1 MNNKYINIYNNLVD
15 LTRNKNLY
23 KDFKNQ
29 DTFSDRLIFFLLH
42 FAFFLKIYKV
52 NNDKKLLQEIYDYIF
67 RQIELSIR
75 EIGYGDQSIN
85 KKMKDYLNLFY
96 AMIDKIDNWEDLT
109 IESKGVLLSIFLDNA
124 TNYEYALTEMVGDEV
139 ANKAITH
146 LKRDG
151 LYKKMPSEI
160 MCTFMLTDLEFTYDK
175 HEDSFVST
183 AELGIA
189 TIGTYS
195 VFRTIPGRVELVR
208 DRGRDELVIY
218 FHLGDNHW
226 YYFEYD
232 TFFNFET
239 NDIHFMEV
247 WNKLKNSDK
256 ILENKATNQ
265 TLKMQVSRHGR
276 RDDFVDRFRDFN

>member
-109 IESKGVLLSIFLDNA
+109 IESREVLLNIFLDNA
-124 TNYEYALTEMVGDEV
+124 TNSEYL
-139 ANKAITH
+139 AN
-146 LKRDG
+146 
-151 LYKKMPSEI
+151 
-160 MCTFMLTDLEFTYDK
+160 
-175 HEDSFVST
+175 
-183 AELGIA
+183 
-189 TIGTYS
+189 
-195 VFRTIPGRVELVR
+195 
-208 DRGRDELVIY
+208 
-218 FHLGDNHW
+218 
-226 YYFEYD
+226 YFEKYRLNLINS
-232 TFFNFET
+232 TLNFYIKGVV
-239 NDIHFMEV
+239 NH
-247 WNKLKNSDK
+247 
-256 ILENKATNQ
+256 
-265 TLKMQVSRHGR
+265 
-276 RDDFVDRFRDFN
+276 